1 MKELLPRQTE
11 AEFHEIF
18 LEAYHK
24 TKLKHAK
31 KNKRRYRIQKTP
43 VKYCD

>member
-11 AEFHEIF
+11 DEFHQIF
-18 LEAYHK
+18 LEAFRK

-31 KNKRRYRIQKTP
+31 KR
-43 VKYCD
+43 KYNLKKIPAPGRN